1 MLRYPTNCPLFHMV
15 DNTWKTTGL
24 LSLPSLTAPALASLL
39 EEVVPAI
46 NSVHSLR
53 TFINSIEQSE
63 VSQSRTVEAYTSALG
78 QYLQDFSN
86 FLFALEEEVVL
97 QDGFLSLLGVLARLR
112 PRMSS
117 LVHLE
122 TVHKSAIKHFSSST
136 NWMRAIRLLSVLY
149 NTLISTSRKEH
160 LSTILEIF
168 LRSIKPYFT
177 IIHTWLSEGRLEDW
191 REEFIFFKREVPV
204 GTVEETEDFWSAVYK
219 QRDYKQMLKNESVDP
234 LRLLEGL
241 DSKILSSG
249 KSIEILH
256 KLDRLRSSH
265 TENKTAD
272 LFTCFID
279 SLGIQLPGSKQEE
292 SLGKKEEEKTLD
304 PELTEIVASS
314 NCPYLALALQE
325 VFQSAFHNRED
336 NGQDSQKDRLLPFA
350 TLDPLIPLEPVLRRG
365 LAPNIQVSLLL
376 INLLPLICKAGMLFF
391 ILHNPCGSL
400 LERA

>member
-1 MLRYPTNCPLFHMV
+1 
-15 DNTWKTTGL
+15 
-24 LSLPSLTAPALASLL
+24 
-39 EEVVPAI
+39 
-46 NSVHSLR
+46 
-53 TFINSIEQSE
+53 
-63 VSQSRTVEAYTSALG
+63 
-78 QYLQDFSN
+78 
-86 FLFALEEEVVL
+86 
-97 QDGFLSLLGVLARLR
+97 
-112 PRMSS
+112 
-117 LVHLE
+117 
-122 TVHKSAIKHFSSST
+122 
-136 NWMRAIRLLSVLY
+136 MRAIRLLSVLY

-219 QRDYKQMLKNESVDP
+219 HRDYKQMLKNEGIEP

-256 KLDRLRSSH
+256 KLDRIRSSH

-279 SLGIQLPGSKQEE
+279 SLGTQLPGSKQEE
-292 SLGKKEEEKTLD
+292 ALGRKEGEITLD

-325 VFQSAFHNRED
+325 VFQSAFHSQED
-336 NGQDSQKDRLLPFA
+336 NGQDSQTDRLLAFA

-376 INLLPLICKAGMLFF
+376 INLLPLICKTGMLFF

-400 LERA
+400 LERARLGGGAQQGSTCFPA